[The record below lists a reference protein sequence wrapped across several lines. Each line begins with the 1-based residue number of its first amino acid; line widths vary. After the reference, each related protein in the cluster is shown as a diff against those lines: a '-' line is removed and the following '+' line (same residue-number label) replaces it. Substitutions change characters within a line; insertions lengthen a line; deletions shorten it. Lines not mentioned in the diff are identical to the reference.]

1 MKSSEI
7 MAAYSYAE
15 KLQKSLGVTIKKEE
29 GESEEKVP
37 ELSLKEIG
45 NKVLEAIKK
54 DDVSGITPFFKTPMD
69 TNMLKLT
76 RTSIMDA
83 ADFGSIKC
91 AKFIISF
98 YPEALNMKDEDGRL
112 PVDRANI
119 SKKMNFVNFCWA
131 ARCEIAESSR
141 SKMLESSSKR
151 QKISHD
157 DAGVGMQL

>member
-15 KLQKSLGVTIKKEE
+15 KLQKSLGIITKKDESK
-29 GESEEKVP
+29 SEENVP

-45 NKVLEAIKK
+45 NKVLEGIKK
-54 DDVSGITPFFKTPMD
+54 DDVNSITPFFKTPMD

-83 ADFGSIKC
+83 ADFGSIEC
-91 AKFIISF
+91 AKFLISF
-98 YPEALNMKDEDGRL
+98 YPDVLNMKDADGRL
-112 PVDRANI
+112 PVDRANS
-119 SKKMNFVNFCWA
+119 SKKMSFVNACWA
-131 ARCEIAESSR
+131 ARCEIQESAR
-141 SKMLESSSKR
+141 SKRVESSSKR